1 MAKSLK
7 QIIKNFYNN
16 MVNTTDT
23 GQDLEEK
30 IEKENRS
37 FIKEIVD
44 FFIEKFN
51 FLKPKNK
58 E

>member
-7 QIIKNFYNN
+7 QVIKNFYNN
-16 MVNTTDT
+16 MVNTTET
-23 GQDLEEK
+23 GEELEEK
-30 IEKENRS
+30 IEKENQS
-37 FIKEIVD
+37 FIKEIID
-44 FFIEKFN
+44 FFMDKFN